1 MCDIRGSHHN
11 RTMGALTDERV
22 TELMTGARRAI
33 GLSMTE
39 LDFSLAVD
47 TAGTRR
53 MTEGLEVPAPRPC
66 IKRV

>member
-11 RTMGALTDERV
+11 RTVGALTDERV

-39 LDFSLAVD
+39 LDFSLA
-47 TAGTRR
+47 AGSKHS
-53 MTEGLEVPAPRPC
+53 AQS
-66 IKRV
+66 RVVMGGAICC